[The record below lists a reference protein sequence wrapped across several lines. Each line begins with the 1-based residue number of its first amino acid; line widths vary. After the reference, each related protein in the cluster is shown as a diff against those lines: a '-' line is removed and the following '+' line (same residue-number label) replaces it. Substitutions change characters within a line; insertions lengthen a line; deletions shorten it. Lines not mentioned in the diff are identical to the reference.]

1 MMVQPRQYW
10 IADYSYLFYGVYPY
24 GKQPIFLLSFSR
36 WRGAAVGKM
45 LFASWYCGSQTFQ
58 KTSVFFGK
66 LFYSTL
72 KQKALPARRAGAK
85 QGGLYVLND
94 LFYVIRLIWLLIDL
108 KNNRFSL
115 LGSCLWK
122 AEDCR
127 SECAFIESDETLFF
141 VRSATSYRL
150 SLQ

>member
-1 MMVQPRQYW
+1 MAGGGGRENV
-10 IADYSYLFYGVYPY
+10 IC
-24 GKQPIFLLSFSR
+24 FLILR
-36 WRGAAVGKM
+36 LPDLPKNIR
-45 LFASWYCGSQTFQ
+45 
-58 KTSVFFGK
+58 VFWK
-66 LFYSTL
+66 LFCSTL

-122 AEDCR
+122 AEDCK

-141 VRSATSYRL
+141 GRSATSYRL